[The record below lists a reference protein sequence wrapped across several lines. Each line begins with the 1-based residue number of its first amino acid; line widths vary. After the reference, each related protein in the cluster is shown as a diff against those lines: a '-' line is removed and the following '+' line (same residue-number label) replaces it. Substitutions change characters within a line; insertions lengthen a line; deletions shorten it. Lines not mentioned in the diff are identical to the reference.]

1 MCLIVTIV
9 MLGLAIQSFLQEQYM
24 AGATQLIIAL
34 GFLALLIR
42 NIIAVRN
49 EKNGCSTTGC
59 SMTDWFT
66 NLFKKKEEK

>member
-9 MLGLAIQSFLQEQYM
+9 MLGLAIQSIIQEQYL

-42 NIIAVRN
+42 SILAVRQQ
-49 EKNGCSTTGC
+49 KQGCDTELCTGTGWI
-59 SMTDWFT
+59 S
-66 NLFKKKEEK
+66 NLFKKKED

>member
-1 MCLIVTIV
+1 MCFIVTIV
-9 MLGLAIQSFLQEQYM
+9 MLGLAIQSFLQAQYM

-49 EKNGCSTTGC
+49 EKEGCSTTGC
-59 SMTDWFT
+59 SIIDWFT
-66 NLFKKKEEK
+66 NLFKKKEK

>member
-1 MCLIVTIV
+1 MCFIVTLV
-9 MLGLAIQSFLQEQYM
+9 MLGLSIQSFIQHQWM

-49 EKNGCSTTGC
+49 QKQGCNTAGCSG
-59 SMTDWFT
+59 TDWIT

>member
-9 MLGLAIQSFLQEQYM
+9 MLGLAIQNLIQEQYL

-42 NIIAVRN
+42 NILAV
-49 EKNGCSTTGC
+49 KQQKQGCDIELCTGTNWI
-59 SMTDWFT
+59 S
-66 NLFKKKEEK
+66 NLFKKKEK